1 MRCPDWYC
9 DWPTP
14 TSIYEDEEERDVFWE
29 VLEYAGFTA
38 ADFILDLDN
47 AMWDRFRYH
56 MINGCSEEFWVQAMK
71 DKARSLYRRYYA
83 YLSTYAE
90 VDQTDTLD
98 RHTTIKSSSE
108 SEALP
113 DTPIAEGDKY
123 LSSRGNS
130 EQEIKAHDGMMV
142 DAYGHIIQR
151 YVDPFALFAKEFD
164 GLFLN
169 RW

>member
-14 TSIYEDEEERDVFWE
+14 TSIYQDEEERDVFWE
-29 VLEYAGFTA
+29 ILEYAGFTA
-38 ADFILDLDN
+38 EDFIIDLDN

-56 MINGCSEEFWVQAMK
+56 MINGCSEEYWVQAMK
-71 DKARSLYRRYYA
+71 DKARSLYRRYFA
-83 YLSTYAE
+83 YLTKYAE
-90 VDQTDTLD
+90 VDQTDLADGVTTM
-98 RHTTIKSSSE
+98 HTDNE
-108 SEALP
+108 NELMP

-123 LSSRGNS
+123 LSSRSNTDQTITTHGGL
-130 EQEIKAHDGMMV
+130 AV
-142 DAYGHIIQR
+142 DAYGHVVANFI
-151 YVDPFALFAKEFD
+151 DPYSLFAKEFD